1 MKTMWISLLIFS
13 FLWRKKRMWKKTRL
27 NNKKISF
34 MKSCTSLVRT
44 SSKQRG
50 LTKIQ
55 FCPTFSSSRWQVDG
69 ATRAWFP
76 TRNWQVWYQRREV
89 PFLCQTSKVI
99 LIAKV
104 DLVISKTSTSDRSR
118 KTWFQPKIYRRRL
131 SSYIMLLWFA
141 WWTLLL

>member
-1 MKTMWISLLIFS
+1 MRTMWISLLIFS
-13 FLWRKKRMWKKTRL
+13 FLSRKKRMWKKMML
-27 NNKKISF
+27 NSKKISY
-34 MKSCTSLVRT
+34 MKSCTSLART

-55 FCPTFSSSRWQVDG
+55 FSPTFSSSRWQMDG

-89 PFLCQTSKVI
+89 PFLCRTSKVI

-118 KTWFQPKIYRRRL
+118 KTWFRPKIYRRRL

-141 WWTLLL
+141 WWTPLL

>member
-1 MKTMWISLLIFS
+1 MRTMWISLLIFS
-13 FLWRKKRMWKKTRL
+13 FLSRKKRMWKKMML
-27 NNKKISF
+27 NSKKISY
-34 MKSCTSLVRT
+34 MKSCTSLART
-44 SSKQRG
+44 SSKQQG
-50 LTKIQ
+50 LTKIR
-55 FCPTFSSSRWQVDG
+55 FFPTFSSFHWQVDG

-89 PFLCQTSKVI
+89 PFLCRTSKVT

-104 DLVISKTSTSDRSR
+104 DLVILKTSTSDRSR

-131 SSYIMLLWFA
+131 SSYITLLWFA